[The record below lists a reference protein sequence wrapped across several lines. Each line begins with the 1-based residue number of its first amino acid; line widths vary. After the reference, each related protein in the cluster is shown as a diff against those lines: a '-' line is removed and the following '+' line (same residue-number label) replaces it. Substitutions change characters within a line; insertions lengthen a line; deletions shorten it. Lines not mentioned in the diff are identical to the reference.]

1 MIGSVDAT
9 LVVEL
14 AAAGQGHQRTGIAE
28 ITFQRWN
35 DVLAA
40 LGRTSCRFG
49 VLPALAR
56 CNMQCYTYSS
66 LMMYTSP
73 VKRLQIMIEEDLDE
87 ALGRRARRDGTSK
100 AALIRTYVRERL
112 GSLPPLEADP
122 LWRMRGADKF
132 EPADVDEVVYG

>member
-1 MIGSVDAT
+1 
-9 LVVEL
+9 
-14 AAAGQGHQRTGIAE
+14 
-28 ITFQRWN
+28 
-35 DVLAA
+35 
-40 LGRTSCRFG
+40 
-49 VLPALAR
+49 
-56 CNMQCYTYSS
+56 
-66 LMMYTSP
+66 MMYTSP